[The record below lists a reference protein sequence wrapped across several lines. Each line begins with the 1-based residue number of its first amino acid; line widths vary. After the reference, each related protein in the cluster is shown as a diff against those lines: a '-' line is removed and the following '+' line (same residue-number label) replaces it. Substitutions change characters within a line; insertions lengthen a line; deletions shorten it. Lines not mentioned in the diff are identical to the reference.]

1 MRDHPSNIRASVVA
15 IVAVLAAWGI
25 RVLLDPVLN
34 ERVPFITF
42 FPMIFALAWWGG
54 LRPTV
59 IATLLSALV
68 VAYAI
73 IEPRWSFS
81 IAISEYRYSLVI
93 YVLIGLATG
102 VFGEQLHFANWRA
115 RQATEKAINDRER
128 LRVTLA
134 SIGDAVIVT
143 DELGQVASMN
153 AVAEKLTGWFES
165 LARGKPLAAVFQIV
179 NEDTGQRVDDP
190 CTKVLATGRVVGLA
204 NHTLLISRDGTRI
217 PIDDSAA
224 PILETSGKIRG
235 VVLVF
240 RDVTEKRGAEKALA
254 RSQSE
259 LADFFE
265 NSSMPL
271 HSIAPDGTILR
282 ANQAELDML
291 GYAREEYVGRNI
303 ADFHIDRAAFE
314 DILAKQFRG
323 EALQNY
329 ETRLRCKDGTIK
341 DVVIAASALWE
352 DGEFVHTRCFTR
364 DISDQKS
371 AEQALK
377 FLAAASASL
386 ATLADRESALQQ
398 AVRLPIPF
406 LADWCVIYVVD
417 EHGAI
422 DYHAH
427 AHCDPQKER
436 LLGEMLHKFPLDWN
450 SNTATV
456 RALRTGKSQLME
468 ELPEPLLS
476 SFTQS
481 DEHREIVRVLNPHA
495 VISVP
500 LKIRERTIGVI
511 GLVASDSSRRYSRRE
526 LEIAE
531 SLAQRV
537 ATAVENARLFHAVKE
552 ASRQKDEFL
561 AMLAHELRNPLAAI
575 RYAVALGQMSHG
587 ESATEMFEIIDRQ
600 TQNLAHLIEDL
611 LDVSRISRDK
621 IKLRK
626 EHVTVA
632 TIVNRVAA
640 TVRPL
645 IDEKNHELTI
655 DVPSEPMW
663 LHVDPTRTEQIL
675 ANLLTNAAK
684 YTKSGGRVTVQ
695 SYSEKGDAVINVIDS
710 GVGLPPEMLGRVFDL
725 FAQADR
731 TLDRAEGGLG
741 IGLTVARK
749 LAEMHGGSISA
760 TSEGLGNGAT
770 FTVRLP
776 MTDAPA
782 EPSNVRSPAPR
793 PLRIDN
799 NYKILVVDD
808 NRDTASSCAML
819 LRKGGHEVHM
829 AHDGLSALEM
839 ARNLKPQAI
848 FLDIGLPG
856 MNGFDVAKTLRDEG
870 FANEL
875 IVAVS
880 GYGQPEDRQRS
891 QNAGFDQH
899 LVKPVPQDVLLAAL
913 EGVGQKSAL
922 AS

>member
-1 MRDHPSNIRASVVA
+1 M
-15 IVAVLAAWGI
+15 
-25 RVLLDPVLN
+25 
-34 ERVPFITF
+34 
-42 FPMIFALAWWGG
+42 MFALAWWGG
-54 LRPTV
+54 FRPTLV
-59 IATLLSALV
+59 ATLLSVPVL
-68 VAYAI
+68 AYCVL
-73 IEPRWSFS
+73 EPRWSLS
-81 IAISEYRYSLVI
+81 IALPEYRYGLVI
-93 YVLIGLATG
+93 YVFIALASG
-102 VFGEQLHFANWRA
+102 VFGEQLHIANWRA

-143 DELGQVASMN
+143 DELGQVVSMN
-153 AVAEKLTGWFES
+153 GVAEKLTGWFES
-165 LARGKPLAAVFQIV
+165 LARGKPLADVFHIV
-179 NEDTGQRVDDP
+179 SEETGQQVEDP

-204 NHTLLISRDGTRI
+204 NHTLLISRDGTRML
-217 PIDDSAA
+217 IDDSAA
-224 PILETSGKIRG
+224 PILDAVGKIRG

-240 RDVTEKRGAEKALA
+240 RDVTKKRGADKALA

-271 HSIAPDGTILR
+271 HSLAPDGTILR

-291 GYAREEYVGRNI
+291 GYAREEYVGKNI
-303 ADFHIDRAAFE
+303 ADFHVDRTAFE
-314 DILAKQFRG
+314 DILAKQSHG
-323 EALQNY
+323 ELPQNY
-329 ETRLRCKDGTIK
+329 EARLRCKDGTIK
-341 DVVIAASALWE
+341 DVVIATSALWE

-364 DISDQKS
+364 DISDRKS

-427 AHCDPQKER
+427 AHRDPQKER

-456 RALRTGKSQLME
+456 RALRTGKSQIME

-481 DEHREIVRVLNPHA
+481 DEHREIVRVLKPHA

-500 LKIRERTIGVI
+500 LKIRDRTIGVI
-511 GLVASDSSRRYSRRE
+511 GLVASDSSRRYSWRE

-575 RYAVALGQMSHG
+575 RYAVALGQMSPG
-587 ESATEMFEIIDRQ
+587 ESATDMFEIIDRQ

-626 EHVTVA
+626 EHVNVA
-632 TIVNRVAA
+632 TIVNRAAA

-655 DVPSEPMW
+655 DVSSQPMW

-684 YTKSGGRVTVQ
+684 YTKSGGRVVIQ
-695 SYSEKGDAVINVIDS
+695 AYPENGEAVINVTDS
-710 GVGLPPEMLGRVFDL
+710 GVGLPPEMLSRVFDL

-749 LAEMHGGSISA
+749 LAEMHGGNISA
-760 TSEGLGNGAT
+760 TSEGLGHGTT

-776 MTDAPA
+776 MAEAPA
-782 EPSNVRSPAPR
+782 EESHATSLTPRSTR
-793 PLRIDN
+793 VD

-829 AHDGLSALEM
+829 AYDGLSALEM

-856 MNGFDVAKTLRDEG
+856 MNGFEVAKTLRDEG
-870 FANEL
+870 FENEL

-891 QNAGFDQH
+891 QSAGFDQH
-899 LVKPVPQDVLLAAL
+899 LVKPVPQDVLLATL